1 MTTEDQPELLAPS
14 RRKKP
19 YKYKRQKQ
27 RPRIVNPQKKHMDV
41 AKAYLEEGKSFA
53 ESMRDAGYPKSQANK
68 GIRKQFEVSG
78 LMREAFRRKMDEI
91 CKIADRADLTDER
104 MGLVARLTLVRNAI
118 HGEQKRAG
126 STYAAV
132 SIGKMKGVDLFE
144 RDIQVGVLAM
154 QIPAEWKDRYS
165 LEKEKPADAELLS
178 SQEHIDE
185 ERTTDSAHQS
195 EAHEQS
201 SGNQD

>member
-1 MTTEDQPELLAPS
+1 MKPEQDQPELLAPS

-27 RPRIVNPQKKHMDV
+27 RPRIVNPQKRHMDV
-41 AKAYLEEGKSFA
+41 AENYLEKGKSFA

-118 HGEQKRAG
+118 HGEEKRSG

-144 RDIQVGVLAM
+144 RDIQMGVFAM
-154 QIPAEWKDRYS
+154 QVPPEWKDRYA
-165 LEKEKPADAELLS
+165 LKEAAS
-178 SQEHIDE
+178 SPEQLQGEIVKTSEHGE
-185 ERTTDSAHQS
+185 S
-195 EAHEQS
+195 EPPSEPPQ
-201 SGNQD
+201 